1 VFADFAIIR
10 AFGSDTRNVLEDE
23 KMSDAYELVE
33 PPAPTTTMSEM
44 VSGTRKYW
52 TPANLKDAVPVSMP
66 TVTRRRGDPVGIISA
81 STSSTATGN
90 MPLVVAP
97 VLPTNR
103 STMASVTGDTKRV
116 DDITIYPYSVVGKL
130 FMAFPGGNSVGSAW
144 VIGKRAIF
152 TAGHCLFGR
161 REGGWANNVQFVP
174 QFANNSQTIGT
185 WTVTKMTALKEFVD
199 NDNLEFDM
207 ACGILDR
214 DIGDLTGIAG
224 YSLNIDTRALGEIIG
239 AGYPARAQDGF
250 PFNGADM
257 WRSIGKLASDA
268 AAGSTKER
276 NYGAF
281 NDMSGGCSGGPWF
294 TKDAP
299 GMAIGLNS
307 HIMSDTSGNP
317 VDVPRQMRSPYFG
330 GAFLRLL
337 KWMED
342 NGGKPNTPGGQ
353 PIGVGM
359 PPPPPPIVD
368 PSVDVKG
375 ELLKI
380 ANALTDLAKKL

>member
-1 VFADFAIIR
+1 
-10 AFGSDTRNVLEDE
+10 
-23 KMSDAYELVE
+23 MSDLYELAE
-33 PPAPTTTMSEM
+33 APEATATMTEM
-44 VSGTRKYW
+44 VTSTRKYW
-52 TPANLKDAVPVSMP
+52 TVTKQKDATPITMP
-66 TVTRRRGDPVGIISA
+66 TVTRRRSDPVGIICDAELESR
-81 STSSTATGN
+81 SGN

-97 VLPTNR
+97 IPPASR

-116 DDITIYPYSVVGKL
+116 EDLTVYPYSVVGKL

-161 REGGWANNVQFVP
+161 REGGWASNVQFVP
-174 QFANNSQTIGT
+174 QFANGQTIGT
-185 WTVTKMTALKEFVD
+185 WTVTKMTALKEYVN
-199 NDNLEFDM
+199 NDNLVFDM

-214 DIGDLTGIAG
+214 DIGDVTGIAG
-224 YSLNIDTRALGEIIG
+224 YSLNIDTRTLGEIIG
-239 AGYPARAQDGF
+239 AGYPARPQDGF
-250 PFNGADM
+250 PFNGTEM
-257 WRSIGKLASDA
+257 WRSVGKLASDA
-268 AAGSTKER
+268 TAGSTKER
-276 NYGAF
+276 NIGAF

-294 TKDAP
+294 TKEAP

-307 HIMSDTSGNP
+307 HIISDTSGNP

-342 NGGKPNTPGGQ
+342 NGGQPNSPGGI
-353 PIGVGM
+353 PIAIGSPT
-359 PPPPPPIVD
+359 PPPPPN
-368 PSVDVKG
+368 SGNVDVKA

-380 ANALTDLAKKL
+380 ATALTDLAKKL